1 VHPGLFIL
9 FARFYHFN
17 NENRKKMTP
26 VTAGIVGILLLLVLF
41 LMRMPV
47 AFAMTFIG
55 LVGFAYIGG
64 SSPALGLLAQ
74 DVFET
79 FSSYPLSV
87 IPMFI
92 LMGSFGFASGIS
104 RRLYNATY
112 TWVGQLRGGL
122 TIATVLA
129 CSGFA
134 AISGST
140 AATAATMGKIALPE
154 MEKYGYDRM
163 LATGTVAAAGTLGIL
178 IPPSTILI
186 VYGILTEE
194 SIGKLFIAGVLPG
207 LIMSLLF
214 ILVVTILCHRNPK
227 LAPPGAPTSWKAKAK
242 AFGGM
247 IEALILF
254 VLTIG
259 GLFLG
264 WFSPTQA
271 GAIGSGGALLIGLI
285 RRQLSWKAFFESGKD
300 GLRTS
305 CMVLMIIT
313 GATIF
318 GHFMAV
324 TTIPFVLADWV
335 SNLPIPKTAIMAV
348 IIFIYFI
355 GGFFMDS
362 MALVVV
368 TIPIFFPVVM
378 DLGFDP
384 IWFGVI
390 IVLVAEM
397 GVITPP
403 VGVNVFVIK
412 GIAPDIPLEV
422 IFKGILPF
430 LAALVLFTIALI
442 FFPQIA
448 TYLPSL
454 VTY

>member
-1 VHPGLFIL
+1 
-9 FARFYHFN
+9 
-17 NENRKKMTP
+17 MSP
-26 VTAGIVGILLLLVLF
+26 VTAGIAGIGLLLVLF
-41 LMRMPV
+41 LLRMPV
-47 AFAMTFIG
+47 AFAMALVG
-55 LVGFAYIGG
+55 LVGFAYLADPG
-64 SSPALGLLAQ
+64 PALSLLAQ
-74 DVFET
+74 DIFEQ
-79 FSSYPLSV
+79 FSSYPLTV

-92 LMGSFGFASGIS
+92 LMGTFAFASGIS
-104 RRLYNATY
+104 RRLYETSY
-112 TWVGQLRGGL
+112 TWVGQFRGGL
-122 TIATVLA
+122 TMATVIA
-129 CSGFA
+129 CAGFA

-154 MEKYGYDRM
+154 MKKYNYDDT

-178 IPPSTILI
+178 IPPSTVLI

-207 LIMSLLF
+207 VLLSLSF
-214 ILVVTILCHRNPK
+214 VATVAILCLRNPTIG
-227 LAPPGAPTSWKAKAK
+227 PPGAPTSWKEKLRATT
-242 AFGGM
+242 G
-247 IEALILF
+247 ILEAIILF
-254 VLTIG
+254 LLAIG

-271 GAIGSGGALLIGLI
+271 GSIGAGGALIIGLV
-285 RRQLSWKAFFESGKD
+285 RRQLTWRTFLEAGRE
-300 GLRTS
+300 GLRTA
-305 CMVLMIIT
+305 CMVIFIIT
-313 GATIF
+313 GAVIF

-324 TTIPFVLADWV
+324 SMIPFLLADWLET
-335 SNLPIPKTAIMAV
+335 LPIHPMAV
-348 IIFIYFI
+348 MGVIVLIYFI

-378 DLGFDP
+378 KLGFDP

-390 IVLVAEM
+390 VVLVAEM

-412 GIAPDIPLEV
+412 GIAPDVPLEI

-430 LAALVLFTIALI
+430 LASLIIVTVILI

-448 TYLPSL
+448 TFLPSF
-454 VTY
+454 VSY